1 MVDYNKTPTQKFTIE
16 NIEIASF
23 VTKENSGNDNI
34 DWKTVE
40 SFGEEWNKFDFFN
53 DSEIENI
60 GNDYFDIV
68 NSQMMNKNS
77 KVLDVGCGSGRWIKY
92 VANKVQ
98 FVEGIDP
105 SNAVFTAAKFL
116 HPNTNI
122 RITHSS
128 IDTLPFPDS
137 SFDFVYSLGVLHH
150 IPETK
155 KAMQKCVE
163 KLKPGGAFLV
173 YLYYSLDNR
182 GFLFKLIFHLS
193 NLIRFF
199 VSKLPSKVKMISC
212 DFLAIVLYYPFI
224 LLSSFLD
231 LIPFLKK
238 FSHKIPLAWYKG
250 KSFKIIRN
258 DSLDR
263 FGTPLEQRFSKK
275 EIENM
280 MKECGLENI
289 LFSNKEPFWHA
300 VGLKK

>member
-1 MVDYNKTPTQKFTIE
+1 MVDYNKIPTQKLKIG
-16 NIEIASF
+16 NREIASF
-23 VTKENSGNDNI
+23 ITKENSDNI

-40 SFGEEWNKFDFFN
+40 SFGKEWNRFDFFN
-53 DSEIENI
+53 DSEIEKI

-68 NSQMMNKNS
+68 TSQMMNKGS
-77 KVLDVGCGSGRWIKY
+77 TVLDVGCGSGRWIKY
-92 VANKVQ
+92 VADKVR

-105 SNAVFTAAKFL
+105 SNSVYTAANFL
-116 HPNTNI
+116 NPNTNV

-163 KLKPGGAFLV
+163 KLKPGGAFLI
-173 YLYYSLDNR
+173 YLYYNLDNR
-182 GFLFKLIFHLS
+182 GFLFKFIFTLS

-199 VSKLPSKVKMISC
+199 VSKLPSSVKMFFC
-212 DFLAIVLYYPFI
+212 DFLTISLYYPFI
-224 LLSSFLD
+224 MLSHLLSA
-231 LIPFLKK
+231 IPFLKK
-238 FSHKIPLAWYKG
+238 FSHKIPLSWYRG

-263 FGTPLEQRFSKK
+263 FGTPLEQRFSKI
-275 EIENM
+275 EIEYM

-289 LFSNKEPFWHA
+289 LFSEKEPFWHA
-300 VGLKK
+300 VGFKK